1 MKISL
6 LQTDVAWRDAQ
17 ENIRRAESL
26 MACHPGA
33 DLYVLPEM
41 WCTGFDVSPD
51 QHTLQQSGIGYE
63 WMKRRAVELNAAIA
77 GSLAWQTE
85 ESERCG
91 RYVNTLF
98 VMGSD
103 GSVQHYAKR
112 HLFGYGGEDAHYLA
126 GNQRVVMQVGDVRV
140 LPQICYDLRFPV
152 ASRNRAAE
160 PYDLLLYVASWPAS
174 RQSAWEAL
182 LRARAIENQCYVA
195 GVNRVGD
202 DLCCHYEG
210 GTTLIDPY
218 GNSLFSLHGT
228 PGCDL
233 AEIDLQKMRQFR
245 EKFPV
250 LKDADVFP
258 DRKPE

>member
-6 LQTDVAWRDAQ
+6 LQIDIAWRDAQ
-17 ENIRRAESL
+17 ENIRRAEL
-26 MACHPGA
+26 FMASQPGA

-51 QHTLQQSGIGYE
+51 QHTLEQSKMGYE
-63 WMKRRAVELNAAIA
+63 WMLRKAEELNASIA

-85 ESERCG
+85 ESARSG
-91 RYVNTLF
+91 RFVNTLF
-98 VMGSD
+98 VMGAD

-126 GNQRVVMQVGDVRV
+126 GCQRVVMQVGDVRV

-152 ASRNRAAE
+152 ASRNTAE
-160 PYDLLLYVASWPAS
+160 NPYDLIIYVASWPAS
-174 RQSAWEAL
+174 RQSAWDVL

-202 DLCCHYEG
+202 DLHCHYEG
-210 GTTLIDPY
+210 GTALIDPY
-218 GNSLFSLHGT
+218 GNSLFSLRGSAA
-228 PGCDL
+228 CAS

-250 LKDADVFP
+250 LKDADVFQ
-258 DRKPE
+258 